1 MTNSIAPG
9 PPPLPN
15 GPDGVFCSTCG
26 KRLHSN
32 AEICPGCGVRQ
43 RKGADKTALA
53 LIAFFLGGVGGHK
66 FYVGKY
72 GQGILYLLFC
82 WTGIPGLVAFV
93 EFIIYLCT
101 PAEDLARKYTSKGA
115 GAVVAVVV
123 GVFGFVFI
131 GGILAAIAVPNFM
144 AYRDKAFCGQV
155 EAEANKTIAAL
166 SEFYADPNNTN
177 TGLPA
182 LEALVDEAG
191 LQLDERVTVELTGE
205 LGDITIQAYHNQ
217 GTCSK
222 GENLVISIR
231 EEIVGEWQ

>member
-1 MTNSIAPG
+1 MTNSSG
-9 PPPLPN
+9 TQPPPLPT

-26 KRLHSN
+26 KRLHTN

-53 LIAFFLGGVGGHK
+53 LIAFFLGGFGGHK

-82 WTGIPGLVAFV
+82 WTGIPGLVAFI

-101 PAEDLARKYTSKGA
+101 PAEEIARKYTAKGA
-115 GAVVAVVV
+115 GAVVAVVAC
-123 GVFGFVFI
+123 VFGFIFI
-131 GGILAAIAVPNFM
+131 GGILAAIAVPNFI
-144 AYRDKAFCGQV
+144 AYRDKAFCAQV

-166 SEFYADPNNTN
+166 SDFYANPNN
-177 TGLPA
+177 TGLPT
-182 LEALVDEAG
+182 LEELVDATG
-191 LQLDERVTVELTGE
+191 LQPDERVTVELAGE
-205 LGDITIQAYHNQ
+205 PGDITLQAYHNQ

-222 GENLVISIR
+222 GANFIISIR
-231 EEIVGEWQ
+231 DEIVGEWQ